1 MPEEE
6 VSKKTLRMLIS
17 FHFLLLICLKTTI
30 HKQFYCHVTKTANF
44 PDRTMA
50 PCLRVPMFRV
60 RVGPVFCPDVVVSQW
75 KMLVPSA
82 HPWEMESLF
91 IILQ

>member
-17 FHFLLLICLKTTI
+17 FHFLLLCLKTTI
-30 HKQFYCHVTKTANF
+30 HKQVYCHVTETANF

-50 PCLRVPMFRV
+50 LCLRVPMFRV

-75 KMLVPSA
+75 KTLVPSA
-82 HPWEMESLF
+82 HPWEIQSLF